1 MPTHHLSR
9 SERLLRIEQIL
20 ARSVRGLR
28 AVELAAA
35 CDVDRRTV
43 YRDLA
48 LLSELGVPVYQK
60 DGRFS
65 IDRAAYRAPLRL
77 SCDEALQLL
86 IAASAIARHAHVRNA
101 SLDAAL
107 RHLTHVVPEAIAVH
121 AGYRSELGR
130 AERSSEQGH
139 FNRLTKAWAEH
150 RRVKLRYL
158 TRDRDNPERR
168 VLLEVELLIY
178 FVELMPHGAV
188 YVVGKDSEA
197 GKIRTLKMS
206 RIVDVE
212 VLNTTYEIPL
222 HFDPRPYLARLR
234 ENPETTST
242 QRQDA
247 IAGDQG

>member
-1 MPTHHLSR
+1 MPTPHMSR

-35 CDVDRRTV
+35 CGVDRRTV

-48 LLSELGVPVYQK
+48 LLSELGVPIYQK

-86 IAASAIARHAHVRNA
+86 LAAAAIARHAHVRNA
-101 SLDAAL
+101 SLESAL
-107 RHLTHVVPEAIAVH
+107 RHLTHIVPESIAVH
-121 AGYRSELGR
+121 AGYRSER
-130 AERSSEQGH
+130 EQTEQSGDRGY
-139 FNRLTKAWAEH
+139 FNQLTKAWVEH
-150 RRVKLRYL
+150 RRVKLRYW

-168 VLLEVELLIY
+168 TFLEMEMLIY
-178 FVELMPHGAV
+178 FVELMPHGTV
-188 YVVGKDSEA
+188 YIVGKDSQM

-206 RIVDVE
+206 RIVDLE

-222 HFDPRPYLARLR
+222 HFDPRPYLAQLR
-234 ENPETTST
+234 EDSESTST

-247 IAGDQG
+247 VAGDQG

>member
-1 MPTHHLSR
+1 MPTHHMSR

-60 DGRFS
+60 EGRFS

-86 IAASAIARHAHVRNA
+86 IAAAAIARHAHVRNE
-101 SLDAAL
+101 SLESAL
-107 RHLTHVVPEAIAVH
+107 RHLTHVVPESIAVH
-121 AGYRSELGR
+121 AGYRSEVGR
-130 AERSSEQGH
+130 AEQSGEQGY
-139 FNRLTKAWAEH
+139 FNQLTKAWAEH
-150 RRVKLRYL
+150 RRVKLRYW
-158 TRDRDNPERR
+158 TRDRDNAERR
-168 VLLEVELLIY
+168 VVLQVEMLIY

-188 YVVGKDSEA
+188 YIVGKDSQA

-206 RIVDVE
+206 RIIDLE

-234 ENPETTST
+234 ENPDTTSA
-242 QRQDA
+242 RRHDA
-247 IAGDQG
+247 VAGDQG